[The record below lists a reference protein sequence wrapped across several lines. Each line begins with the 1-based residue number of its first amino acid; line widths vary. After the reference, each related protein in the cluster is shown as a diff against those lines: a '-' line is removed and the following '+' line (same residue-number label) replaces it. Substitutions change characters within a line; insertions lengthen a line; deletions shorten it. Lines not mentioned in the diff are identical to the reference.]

1 MSTGDL
7 GTSRTTGTTRT
18 VVWATCA
25 ELPDGDPD
33 DHLALPALEAAG
45 IEVRYQVWDD
55 PAADW
60 SLPTMVRSTWDY
72 FHRREQYLAWVA
84 RVPLLWNPAEV
95 VAWNTDKV
103 YLDELA
109 AAGIPVVAS
118 RTLRPGDDEAHVA
131 QVVRAG
137 FERGSAGTG
146 SDTGAGGPTAGPT
159 LTAGD
164 PPTVVVKPTVSAGS
178 INTMRHTTP
187 EEAVSHA
194 VALLDEGRSVLVQPY
209 LDAVDTAGETGL
221 VVIDGEVSHAFR
233 KGQILHAGGGLHEGL
248 YAREDIRSATPTQE
262 QLGLAHRVTAWLAER
277 FATHAPLLYAR
288 VDTVPGPDG
297 SPVLLELELT
307 EPSLWLVAD
316 PAQGRNL
323 ATALARR
330 LRTLPG

>member
-1 MSTGDL
+1 MSTG
-7 GTSRTTGTTRT
+7 SRDSTDPTRT

-60 SLPTMVRSTWDY
+60 SLPTMLRSTWDY
-72 FHRREQYLAWVA
+72 FHRREQYLDWVA

-109 AAGIPVVAS
+109 AAGIPVVTS
-118 RTLRPGDDEAHVA
+118 RTLRPGDDRAHVA
-131 QVVRAG
+131 RVVEDS
-137 FERGSAGTG
+137 FEGDA
-146 SDTGAGGPTAGPT
+146 TAPRS
-159 LTAGD
+159 
-164 PPTVVVKPTVSAGS
+164 VVVKPTVSAGS

-187 EEAVSHA
+187 DAA
-194 VALLDEGRSVLVQPY
+194 VAHATALLGEGRSVLVQPY
-209 LDAVDTAGETGL
+209 LDAVDSAGETGL
-221 VVIDGEVSHAFR
+221 VVIDGDVSHAFR
-233 KGQILHAGGGLHEGL
+233 KGQILHADGGLHEGL
-248 YAREDIRSATPTQE
+248 YAREDIRSTEPTDE
-262 QLGLAHRVTAWLAER
+262 QLALAHQVTGWLAER
-277 FATHAPLLYAR
+277 FGTHAPLLYAR